1 MGKLIKIENR
11 LLAKKKTAK
20 IKPNIGVIVQARQTS
35 RRFPG
40 KSMALLLGKPVLE
53 RVLERVKTIPNTKT
67 VIAVPDTPESEP
79 MLELASKMGV
89 DNFCGSELNVLNRFV
104 GAARFFKFDYVVRV
118 TADCPF
124 IDPRVCKECI
134 DLLLFR
140 KLDYCSNI
148 HPNRTFPQGL
158 DCEVFTFDCLEA
170 ALLEARGPY
179 DLEHVTPWMQQ
190 TEGIMRACIEQR
202 IDTSHLNFCV
212 DYPSDIERLEKLCE
226 EKIIKI

>member
-1 MGKLIKIENR
+1 MGKLIKLENR
-11 LLAKKKTAK
+11 LLVKKK
-20 IKPNIGVIVQARQTS
+20 KPKDTPRIGVIVQARMTS

-67 VIAVPDTPESEP
+67 IIAVPDTPESEP
-79 MLELASKMGV
+79 MIELASKMGV
-89 DNFCGSELNVLNRFV
+89 DNFCGSELNVLSRYVN
-104 GAARFFKFDYVVRV
+104 AAKFFKFDYIIRV
-118 TADCPF
+118 TGDCPF
-124 IDPRVCKECI
+124 IDPRVCKECV

-148 HPNRTFPQGL
+148 FPNRTFPQGL

-170 ALLEARGPY
+170 ALIEARNPY

-190 TEGIMRACIEQR
+190 HPGIVRACLEQR
-202 IDTSHLNFCV
+202 IDTSHLNYCV
-212 DYPSDIERLEKLCE
+212 DYPEDIERLELLFK
-226 EKIIKI
+226 EKINT

>member
-11 LLAKKKTAK
+11 LLAKKKRDK
-20 IKPNIGVIVQARQTS
+20 KPRIGVIVQARMTS

-53 RVLERVKTIPNTKT
+53 RVLERVITIPNTKT
-67 VIAVPDTPESEP
+67 VLAVPDTPESDP
-79 MLELASKMGV
+79 MLDLASKMGV
-89 DNFCGSELNVLNRFV
+89 DNFCGSELNVLSRYLS
-104 GAARFFKFDYVVRV
+104 AARFFKFDYIVRI

-148 HPNRTFPQGL
+148 FPNRTFPQGL
-158 DCEVFTFDCLEA
+158 DCEVFTFDCLDAAHQEA
-170 ALLEARGPY
+170 AGPY
-179 DLEHVTPWMQQ
+179 DLEHVTPWMQR
-190 TEGIMRACIEQR
+190 TEGLVRANIEQK
-202 IDTSHLNFCV
+202 IDTSHLNYCV
-212 DYPSDIERLEKLCE
+212 DTPDDIERLEKLAN
-226 EKIIKI
+226 EKVIKV